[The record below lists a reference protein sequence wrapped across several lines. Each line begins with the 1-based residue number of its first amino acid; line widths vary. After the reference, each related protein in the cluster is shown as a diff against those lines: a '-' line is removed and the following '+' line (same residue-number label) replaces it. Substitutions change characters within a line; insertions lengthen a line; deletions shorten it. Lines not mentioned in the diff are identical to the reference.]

1 LSLKDIFIV
10 VLRFQALST
19 SVSTKLTL
27 QILPTAAKL
36 LASTD
41 LVTKKLA
48 SWYIAR
54 HSSADSDV
62 SVLAVNT
69 LIMDMRD
76 PNPVV
81 RSLAIRTLAGIQ
93 LPDLAEHGISAVNSG
108 LKDTDALVRRSA
120 ILACVQIFQTAP
132 SAVLDGGLV
141 DRLYTMIRDPD
152 PIVVVNCLDALQAIL
167 ADEGGVVVNR
177 NMARYLLQRLGSSP
191 EPQCAALL
199 KYLIKYHPRDEAE
212 ALDVMNAA
220 DVFLDSSNAVIVIS
234 TLRYFLSVVSC
245 SGLSHLQS
253 DIVTRAEDSLFRLLS
268 SDAHETVFAVVQFM
282 RQELVCEFSNIL
294 SRHYPAIL
302 CHSNDPAYLKVV
314 KIQLLA
320 DVADSSAVRAIL
332 DELGTQARNKST
344 KVISYALITNFIAF
358 ASFYLYC

>member
-1 LSLKDIFIV
+1 
-10 VLRFQALST
+10 
-19 SVSTKLTL
+19 VSTKLTL

-48 SWYIAR
+48 SWYIAC

-69 LIMDMRD
+69 LLTDMRD

-81 RSLAIRTLAGIQ
+81 RSLAVRTLAGIQ
-93 LPDLAEHGISAVNSG
+93 LPDLAEHGINAVNSG
-108 LKDTDALVRRSA
+108 LKDTDALVRRTA
-120 ILACVQIFQTAP
+120 VLACVQIFQTAP
-132 SAVLDGGLV
+132 SAILDGGLV
-141 DRLYTMIRDPD
+141 DHLYTMIRDPD
-152 PIVVVNCLDALQAIL
+152 PIVVVNCLDALQEML

-199 KYLIKYHPRDEAE
+199 KYLMKYNPHDEAE

-220 DVFLDSSNAVIVIS
+220 DVFLDSSNAIIVIS
-234 TLRYFLSVVSC
+234 TLRYFLSVVAC
-245 SGLSHLQS
+245 SGLSHLRS
-253 DIVTRAEDSLFRLLS
+253 DVITRAEDSLFRLIS
-268 SDAHETVFAVVQFM
+268 SDAHETVYAVIEFM
-282 RQELVCEFSNIL
+282 RQELVAEFSSIL
-294 SRHYPAIL
+294 SRHYPTIL
-302 CHSNDPAYLKVV
+302 CLSNDPAYLKVV

-320 DVADSSAVRAIL
+320 DVADGSAVRAIL
-332 DELGTQARNKST
+332 DELGMQARNKSP
-344 KVISYALITNFIAF
+344 KVISYALFNGICKYLFILLLLF
-358 ASFYLYC
+358 TYLV